1 MKRFI
6 IPIVGVAAMILLV
19 TFWFYEKREGDSNV
33 AVAPSAERQ
42 TACEQF
48 LTVALFPDDGA
59 SQVFMEKCLRGDPV
73 LPGDQVESPTGE
85 EVVVAPPLMEPADTR
100 SNIGAGC
107 AVGGCSQQIC
117 GEAGEVESVAT
128 TCEWKEEYFCYRVAR
143 CEKQASGQCGWTETA
158 EYNQCIVDIDT
169 TSSAEGEVL
178 IN

>member
-1 MKRFI
+1 MKRYI
-6 IPIVGVAAMILLV
+6 IPIIGVVAMIILV
-19 TFWFYEKREGDSNV
+19 TFWFYEKRGGDP
-33 AVAPSAERQ
+33 AATVAPSAERQ
-42 TACEQF
+42 ASCEQF

-59 SQVFMEKCLRGDPV
+59 SEVFMEKCLRGEPV
-73 LPGDQVESPTGE
+73 LPGDKVGSSSDE
-85 EVVVAPPLMEPADTR
+85 EVVVAPPLIEPSGTR

-128 TCEWKEEYFCYRVAR
+128 TCEWKEEYACYRVAR

-158 EYNQCIVDIDT
+158 ESQQCRVDANASGT
-169 TSSAEGEVL
+169 VEET